1 MPKSKKH
8 MTIGKT
14 TKIMVVGL
22 LSASSVAAQA
32 DVTCGVMPAMTFG
45 TTLSGAIGFLSA
57 ATAVILFLICRRQQR
72 HNFSLRLILNNV
84 SDAIIRTGT
93 DNRIGFINAAAEK
106 ITGWSGSEA
115 IGKSL
120 SEVLNNRQ
128 RQLCETVTAGP
139 EGGMDIRRTYR
150 NALPHI
156 LKSKDGTSYK
166 VTMHVFPILTGGR
179 QDGSLAVIRDV
190 TDDSL
195 RYDRLLE
202 TQKHFQS
209 MFDNAPL
216 LIAMTTLKGKIIFAN
231 KLYADKIGHSQFE
244 LSQMPILELVHPADT
259 LRFKREYDAIINRT
273 SELSHFKVRMMTNQ
287 DVIVYTEITCL
298 PLCRPNGR
306 IKHILCMARDI
317 TNEADKEQVIARERE
332 QRRLIVE
339 NTSEL
344 ILQLDRNYQIAS
356 SNRDDL
362 TVPAAAADGFKCA
375 RIICHGDYPC
385 QDCPIRDS
393 LENGRAAKKEMHV
406 KDTFLM
412 VSSSPLYNSRRE
424 VDGAMVIVLD
434 ITEQRKLEFQL
445 LHAQKMDAI
454 GKLAGGIAHD
464 FNNLLQV
471 ILGYGDLLKKHIGDE
486 DGVEMWQQVV
496 EAGNSAKSLVRQ
508 LLTFSRKDTVTDMK
522 INDLNG
528 ILLHFQKMLARI
540 IGENID
546 FKLELCPHELLIAS
560 DVGLLEQVMM
570 NLCINAKDAMPNGG
584 SLKIV
589 TTLITDPGNC
599 PDIPGKF
606 KDAGQVVCCEIVD
619 TGHGISPEIVNR
631 IFEPFFTTKAID
643 KGTGLGLAM
652 VYSIVNKHDGMISVE
667 SEVDRGTKFRIL
679 FPYRNHDDG
688 NESGNDLTARS
699 GEEKKEMDNQLV
711 LHVEDDE
718 NVRKITKVILESEG
732 YSVVNA
738 ASGTEGIDLF
748 DANRHRLNA
757 VLLDVVLPGISSREV
772 ASHVRQVA
780 PELPILFCSGYSLD
794 AVGLNENEIFIPKP
808 FTGNDLAKTFRTVM
822 KHGHF
827 RETR

>member
-1 MPKSKKH
+1 

-14 TKIMVVGL
+14 TKIMVTGML
-22 LSASSVAAQA
+22 LASAFAVRADVAA
-32 DVTCGVMPAMTFG
+32 GVLPAMTSFPAV
-45 TTLSGAIGFLSA
+45 SGAIGLLSA
-57 ATAVILFLICRRQQR
+57 ATAAILFLVCRRQQQ

-93 DNRIGFINAAAEK
+93 DNRIEFINGAAEK
-106 ITGWSGSEA
+106 ITGWSGGEA

-166 VTMHVFPILTGGR
+166 VTMYVYPILTGGR
-179 QDGSLAVIRDV
+179 QDGSLVVIRDV

-231 KLYADKIGHSQFE
+231 KLYADKIGYSQFE
-244 LSQMPILELVHPADT
+244 LSQMPILELVHPADSQ
-259 LRFKREYDAIINRT
+259 RFKGEYDAIISRT
-273 SELSHFKVRMMTNQ
+273 SELSHFKVRMLTNR
-287 DVIVYTEITCL
+287 DVTVYTEITCL

-306 IKHILCMARDI
+306 IKHLLCMARDI

-362 TVPAAAADGFKCA
+362 AVSATAADGFKCA

-385 QDCPIRDS
+385 QECPIRDS
-393 LENGRAAKKEMHV
+393 LENGRAVKKEMHV

-412 VSSSPLYNSRRE
+412 VSSSPLYNARRE
-424 VDGAMVIVLD
+424 VDGAMVIVLG

-522 INDLNG
+522 INDLNS

-540 IGENID
+540 IGEDID
-546 FKLELCPHELLIAS
+546 FKLELCPHELLIAG

-589 TTLITDPGNC
+589 TALITEPGNH
-599 PDIPGKF
+599 PDMADKF
-606 KDAGQVVCCEIVD
+606 KDATWVVCCEITD
-619 TGHGISPEIVNR
+619 TGHGIPQEIIDR

-652 VYSIVNKHDGMISVE
+652 VYSIIGKHDGMIGVE
-667 SEVDRGTKFRIL
+667 SEIDRGTKFRIL
-679 FPYRNHDDG
+679 LPYRSHTVGKEFGDDHV
-688 NESGNDLTARS
+688 AHP
-699 GEEKKEMDNQLV
+699 GEEKRGLENKLI
-711 LHVEDDE
+711 LHVEDDD

-748 DANRHRLNA
+748 DANRHHLNA
-757 VLLDVVLPGISSREV
+757 VLLDVVLPGISSKEV
-772 ASHVRQVA
+772 ASHVRRAA
-780 PELPILFCSGYSLD
+780 PELPILFCSGYSSD
-794 AVGLNENEIFIPKP
+794 AAGLSENEIFISKP
-808 FTGNDLAKTFRTVM
+808 FTSNDLARKFRTVM
-822 KHGHF
+822 KHAHPKEVSNNGL
-827 RETR
+827 